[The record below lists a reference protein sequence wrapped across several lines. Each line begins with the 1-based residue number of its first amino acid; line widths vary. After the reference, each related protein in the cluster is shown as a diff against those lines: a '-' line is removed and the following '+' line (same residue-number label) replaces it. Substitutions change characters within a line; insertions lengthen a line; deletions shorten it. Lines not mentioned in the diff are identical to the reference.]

1 MIKPFMAGS
10 VLFLQKRIVKSKRV
24 SKRGCLPYVFCQQT
38 HLKYANFPADPSQF
52 PPRGPMV
59 FFFANTPSE
68 SIHWRILYPDATGQG
83 RTYRTHGSCY
93 SSLITGVHQAQCN
106 IFQQNKMT
114 PSFLRN
120 FRKRC
125 LTLCVT

>member
-1 MIKPFMAGS
+1 MAGS

-59 FFFANTPSE
+59 FFLLTRPVNRS
-68 SIHWRILYPDATGQG
+68 
-83 RTYRTHGSCY
+83 
-93 SSLITGVHQAQCN
+93 TGVSSILMPLARDVRTGPMVAATAH
-106 IFQQNKMT
+106 
-114 PSFLRN
+114 
-120 FRKRC
+120 
-125 LTLCVT
+125 